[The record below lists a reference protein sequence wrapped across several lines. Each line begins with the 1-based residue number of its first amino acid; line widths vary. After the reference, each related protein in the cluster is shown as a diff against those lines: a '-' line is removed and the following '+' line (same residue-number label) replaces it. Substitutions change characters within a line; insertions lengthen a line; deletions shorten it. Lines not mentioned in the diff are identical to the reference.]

1 MGASGTLRGPVSGAA
16 RPVAG
21 QSQAGP
27 KAASALLAQACPLE
41 AGQGPDHS
49 PHLRRRHQVVARSVL
64 ASPLLCSARDLDVP
78 TPSASGDQGHIQLG
92 WHRTVLSVCTTTSRW
107 WALEKGEVRS
117 VAFEWH
123 VAALLPSAARPRV
136 CWEDCGETGQGEG
149 ETSQGAGLA
158 GQLWD
163 GGRLTVSSWGT
174 WLGPR
179 EAEGLQ
185 ES

>member
-64 ASPLLCSARDLDVP
+64 ASPPLCSAWDLDVP

-107 WALEKGEVRS
+107 WALEKGES
-117 VAFEWH
+117 G
-123 VAALLPSAARPRV
+123 PSP
-136 CWEDCGETGQGEG
+136 
-149 ETSQGAGLA
+149 
-158 GQLWD
+158 
-163 GGRLTVSSWGT
+163 SSGT
-174 WLGPR
+174 WLPSSPLQLAPECAGRIVVKPGR
-179 EAEGLQ
+179 EKVKPAEGPGWRGSCGT
-185 ES
+185 EGV

>member
-49 PHLRRRHQVVARSVL
+49 PHLRRRHQVVAHSVL

-123 VAALLPSAARPRV
+123 VAALLPSAARPE
-136 CWEDCGETGQGEG
+136 C
-149 ETSQGAGLA
+149 AGRIVV
-158 GQLWD
+158 QP
-163 GGRLTVSSWGT
+163 GREKVK
-174 WLGPR
+174 P
-179 EAEGLQ
+179 AEGPGWRGSCGT
-185 ES
+185 EGV